1 MAAGTNPKAAAL
13 TIPTP
18 FFFGA
23 QAPFIRPGNH
33 MKNLVLRSLFASL
46 LSLAS
51 SAQTKAAKPAA
62 PQTKQATQPDDLQ
75 KFRQDFIKAAED
87 YRASLRELA
96 ASYERDLQ
104 KAKEQQETLKGL
116 YADGLIS
123 RVEFESSGKSIVEA
137 QAKVDDVRKQ
147 LAQAD
152 ETIAAANRPVETGV
166 AFDTLTARAAPAW
179 TTGSAK
185 VDGLIRLNAKRF
197 GIDPYL
203 VFCVMT
209 QESHFNT
216 GATSPVGAAGLMQ
229 LMPGTAARY
238 GVANI
243 YDPAQN
249 IMGGTH
255 YLSDLLKLFG
265 GRVDLALA
273 GYNAGEGAVMKYGNR
288 VPPYSETQNYVRTI
302 GTRYTQNTGVS
313 LTAKTSARKQSGS
326 K

>member
-1 MAAGTNPKAAAL
+1 
-13 TIPTP
+13 
-18 FFFGA
+18 
-23 QAPFIRPGNH
+23 
-33 MKNLVLRSLFASL
+33 MKNLIPR
-46 LSLAS
+46 SLAS
-51 SAQTKAAKPAA
+51 ALLLLTSVVAASAQAKTPKANNAA
-62 PQTKQATQPDDLQ
+62 AQTTQAGDLQ

-87 YRASLRELA
+87 YRASLQELA
-96 ASYERDLQ
+96 TSYEGDLKKTRERQ
-104 KAKEQQETLKGL
+104 EQLKGL
-116 YADGLIS
+116 YTDGLIS
-123 RVEFESSGKSIVEA
+123 RVEFEASAKSVADA

-147 LAQAD
+147 IAQAD
-152 ETIAAANRPVETGV
+152 ETIAAARKPVEPV
-166 AFDTLTARAAPAW
+166 ATSDTLTARAEPAW

-185 VDGLIRLNAKRF
+185 IDGLIRLSAGRY
-197 GIDPYL
+197 GVDPYL

-209 QESHFNT
+209 QESHFNA

-238 GVANI
+238 GVTNL

-273 GYNAGEGAVMKYGNR
+273 GYNAGEGAVMKHGNH

-302 GTRYTQNTGVS
+302 GARYTQSTGVS
-313 LTAKTSARKQSGS
+313 LTAKTSARGQQSKS
-326 K
+326 N